1 MRIAMFNLENLDD
14 ETGQDP
20 SLATR
25 VAIMRPQLDRIAA
38 DILCLHARGSGFA
51 SSSTSRWSWCP
62 AAPNPS
68 SPTNPWPHSA
78 AGCRGRPSVPG
89 PSTTLATSSSQ
100 RDQPHWT
107 AGGGQGRAH
116 RRAAL
121 PAPLLCHQEA
131 GLPARQHQRPM
142 VRPWPVRRLR
152 GPRPLPRRPRR
163 RRGQATDQGT
173 AGAAKKRT
181 ASIPHDH
188 LEPTMTAH
196 ARRQA
201 GGDGEANAIYHN
213 KGRLRPSAAPGCY
226 GASCSSGW
234 A

>member
-1 MRIAMFNLENLDD
+1 MRIATFNLENLDD

-25 VAIMRPQLDRIAA
+25 VAIMRPHWSASPPTSSACKRLGVRIELDEPLELVPGGAEPLQPNEPLAALSSRLSRTAICTGTIHYPRDIKFPSGTSRTGRLVVAKAALTAELPCQL
-38 DILCLHARGSGFA
+38 LSYA
-51 SSSTSRWSWCP
+51 SKKPVFPRDSTSDQWFDHGQLT
-62 AAPNPS
+62 
-68 SPTNPWPHSA
+68 PT
-78 AGCRGRPSVPG
+78 RPS
-89 PSTTLATSSSQ
+89 A
-100 RDQPHWT
+100 
-107 AGGGQGRAH
+107 
-116 RRAAL
+116 
-121 PAPLLCHQEA
+121 
-131 GLPARQHQRPM
+131 
-142 VRPWPVRRLR
+142 
-152 GPRPLPRRPRR
+152 LPRRPRR

>member
-1 MRIAMFNLENLDD
+1 MRIATFNLENLDD

-20 SLATR
+20 SMATR
-25 VAIMRPQLDRIAA
+25 VALMRPQLERIAA
-38 DILCLHARGSGFA
+38 DILCLQEARGFA

-89 PSTTLATSSSQ
+89 PSTTSRHQVPSGTS
-100 RDQPHWT
+100 RT
-107 AGGGQGRAH
+107 GRLVVAK
-116 RRAAL
+116 AAL
-121 PAPLLCHQEA
+121 TAELPCQLLSYALQEA

-142 VRPWPVRRLR
+142 VRPWPVRRQR

-173 AGAAKKRT
+173 AAQPRNGQPRSLT
-181 ASIPHDH
+181 ITWS
-188 LEPTMTAH
+188 
-196 ARRQA
+196 
-201 GGDGEANAIYHN
+201 
-213 KGRLRPSAAPGCY
+213 RP
-226 GASCSSGW
+226 
-234 A
+234 

>member
-89 PSTTLATSSSQ
+89 PSTTLVTSGSPAGPAALDGWWWPRPRSPPSLPASSSPMPP
-100 RDQPHWT
+100 RSRSSRAT
-107 AGGGQGRAH
+107 A
-116 RRAAL
+116 
-121 PAPLLCHQEA
+121 PATN
-131 GLPARQHQRPM
+131 GSTM
-142 VRPWPVRRLR
+142 
-152 GPRPLPRRPRR
+152 
-163 RRGQATDQGT
+163 
-173 AGAAKKRT
+173 
-181 ASIPHDH
+181 ASST
-188 LEPTMTAH
+188 PT
-196 ARRQA
+196 
-201 GGDGEANAIYHN
+201 
-213 KGRLRPSAAPGCY
+213 RPSAATSATTPSTRPSNRSGHGGRSQETDSLDPSRSPG
-226 GASCSSGW
+226 ADHDSACSPSGRR
-234 A
+234 

>member
-1 MRIAMFNLENLDD
+1 MRIATFNLENLDD

-38 DILCLHARGSGFA
+38 DILCLQEARGSHRA
-51 SSSTSRWSWCP
+51 RR
-62 AAPNPS
+62 
-68 SPTNPWPHSA
+68 A
-78 AGCRGRPSVPG
+78 AGAGARRRRTPPAQRTPGRTQQPAVEDGHLYRDHPLPSRHQVP
-89 PSTTLATSSSQ
+89 Q

-121 PAPLLCHQEA
+121 PAPLPCLQEA